1 MYTNVIYSIS
11 YSDTSKERG
20 LRKAEAVE
28 VVFHI
33 YIPKGTGLTLADVR
47 KSSWMNPLVNGQ
59 DVNKVLSKKDLK
71 FTSLD
76 KVFKIIAD
84 SRKER
89 SLAEE
94 STQDPHSQIVYHVNK
109 KRENPFLESGK
120 KRSQQSLGKST
131 VGGNDTISHRLRV
144 PSKPNEK
151 KQSGKR
157 RPGK

>member
-1 MYTNVIYSIS
+1 MYTNVIYPIS

-76 KVFKIIAD
+76 KVFKMIAD

-94 STQDPHSQIVYHVNK
+94 STRDPHSQIVYHVNK

-120 KRSQQSLGKST
+120 KRSQQSLGKSAG
-131 VGGNDTISHRLRV
+131 GGNDTISHRLHV

-151 KQSGKR
+151 KQFGKR